1 MTADAAATPSAGPT
15 VETRVRTPRAGWRV
29 VAGKE
34 FTDHILSIRFYILI
48 LIVGVAAAVPLYAAS
63 ATIRSLAPVATQDP
77 APFLA
82 LFVLEAFNIDL
93 LRFFAIIA
101 VVTPL
106 LGLVF
111 AFDGINGER
120 SEGTLPRLL
129 SQPIYRDDVINGKFA
144 AGLAVIAMVLVAAT
158 VLVVGFGIARLGIAP
173 RSSEVIRIVAWLG
186 VTILYVG
193 IWLAFGTLLS
203 VAFRRAAESALVGFG
218 VWVATALFGTLIA
231 SLVAGLIAPS
241 GVGDTATQ
249 LANAGTRDMILRILP
264 INLYSEVS
272 RVILVPSQGVS
283 TPGSIDQLGQLQQ
296 QIPTLYSVDQ
306 SLLLVWP
313 QIVAMVAILVALFG
327 AAYVLFLRQEV
338 RA

>member
-1 MTADAAATPSAGPT
+1 MT
-15 VETRVRTPRAGWRV
+15 VEATLDSRRTASEPKFRPPRHGWRI

-34 FTDHILSIRFYILI
+34 FADHLLSIRFYILVLI
-48 LIVGVAAAVPLYAAS
+48 LGVSAAVPLYAAS
-63 ATIRSLAPVATQDP
+63 ATIRDLAPIATDDP

-82 LFVLEAFNIDL
+82 LFVLEAFSIDL
-93 LRFFAIIA
+93 LRFFAIVA

-120 SEGTLPRLL
+120 AEGTLPRLL
-129 SQPIYRDDVINGKFA
+129 SQPIYRDDVINGKFV
-144 AGLAVIAMVLVAAT
+144 AGLSVITLVLVAVT
-158 VLVVGFGIARLGIAP
+158 MVVVGFGIARLGIIP
-173 RSSEVIRIVAWLG
+173 RSSEVLRIIAWLG

-193 IWLAFGTLLS
+193 IWLAFGTFLS
-203 VAFRRAAESALVGFG
+203 VAFRRAAESALAGFG

-231 SLVAGLIAPS
+231 SLVAGLVAPA
-241 GVGDTATQ
+241 GVGDTATE
-249 LANAGTRDMILRILP
+249 LANAGTRDMIQRILP

-272 RVILVPSQGVS
+272 RIILIPSQGVS
-283 TPGSIDQLGQLQQ
+283 VPGSIDQLGQLQQ

-313 QIVAMVAILVALFG
+313 QIVAMVAILVVLFA

>member
-1 MTADAAATPSAGPT
+1 MT
-15 VETRVRTPRAGWRV
+15 VETMAAAPTPATTEPTIRVPRGGWRI

-34 FTDHILSIRFYILI
+34 FADHILSIRFYILLLI
-48 LIVGVAAAVPLYAAS
+48 LGVAAAVPLYAAS
-63 ATIRSLAPVATQDP
+63 ATIRSLAPIATEDP

-82 LFVLEAFNIDL
+82 LFVLKAFNIDL

-101 VVTPL
+101 IVTPL

-129 SQPIYRDDVINGKFA
+129 SQPIYRDDVINGKFV
-144 AGLAVIAMVLVAAT
+144 AGLAVIGLVLVAVT
-158 VLVVGFGIARLGIAP
+158 MLVVGFGIARLGIVP
-173 RSSEVIRIVAWLG
+173 RTSEILRIVAWLV
-186 VTILYVG
+186 VTVLYVG

-231 SLVAGLIAPS
+231 SLVAGLVAPA
-241 GVGDTATQ
+241 GVGDIATQ
-249 LANAGTRDMILRILP
+249 LANAGTRDMILRLLP

-272 RVILVPSQGVS
+272 RVILVPSEGVS
-283 TPGSIDQLGQLQQ
+283 TPGTIDQLGQLQQ

-313 QIVAMVAILVALFG
+313 QIVAMVAILVALFA

>member
-1 MTADAAATPSAGPT
+1 MTAEASAQAMPVGEPATIRA
-15 VETRVRTPRAGWRV
+15 PRAGWRI
-29 VAGKE
+29 VATKE
-34 FTDHILSIRFYILI
+34 FSDHLLSIRFFILVLI
-48 LIVGVAAAVPLYAAS
+48 LGVAAGVPLVVAS
-63 ATIRSLAPVATQDP
+63 QTIRDLAPVASQDP

-82 LFVLEAFNIDL
+82 LFVLQAFNIDL
-93 LRFFAIIA
+93 LRFFGIVAMVA
-101 VVTPL
+101 PL

-111 AFDGINGER
+111 SFDGINGER

-144 AGLAVIAMVLVAAT
+144 AGLAVISLVLVAVT
-158 VLVVGFGIARLGIAP
+158 LLVIGFGIVRLGIAP
-173 RSSEVIRIVAWLG
+173 KSSEVIRIG
-186 VTILYVG
+186 VWVVVSILYVG
-193 IWLAFGTLLS
+193 VWLAFGTLLS

-231 SLVAGLIAPS
+231 SLVAGVIAPS

-249 LANAGTRDMILRILP
+249 LANAGTRDMILRLLP
-264 INLYSEVS
+264 INLYTEIS

-283 TPGSIDQLGQLQQ
+283 TPGSIDQLGQLAQ

-313 QIVAMVAILVALFG
+313 QIVAMVALLVALFA
-327 AAYVLFLRQEV
+327 AAYMLFLRQEV

>member
-1 MTADAAATPSAGPT
+1 MTAEAAA
-15 VETRVRTPRAGWRV
+15 VETPAAEVPAVRPPRAGWLI

-34 FTDHILSIRFYILI
+34 FADHLLSIRFYILVAI
-48 LIVGVAAAVPLYAAS
+48 LGIAAAIPLYSAS
-63 ATIRSLAPVATQDP
+63 TTIRSLAPVASQDP

-82 LFVLEAFNIDL
+82 LFVLRAFDIDL
-93 LRFFAIIA
+93 LSFLAIMAIVA
-101 VVTPL
+101 PL

-144 AGLAVIAMVLVAAT
+144 AGLAVIALVLTAVILL
-158 VLVVGFGIARLGIAP
+158 VLGFGIARLGIAP
-173 RSSEVIRIVAWLG
+173 DSSELLRIVVWLF

-193 IWLAFGTLLS
+193 VWLAFGTLLS
-203 VAFRRAAESALVGFG
+203 VVFRRAAESALVGFG

-231 SLVAGLIAPS
+231 SLVAGLIAPA

-249 LANAGTRDMILRILP
+249 IANAGTRDMILRLLP
-264 INLYSEVS
+264 VNLYTEIS
-272 RVILVPSQGVS
+272 RVVLIPSQGVT
-283 TPGSIDQLGQLQQ
+283 TPGSIDQLGQLAQ

-313 QIVAMVAILVALFG
+313 QIVALVAVLVALFA